1 MKKITLVVACL
12 GLIVL
17 SSCAK
22 DRTCTCTETDP
33 DGDVEVYTYTYTEI
47 SGRDAKDAC
56 SNSSR
61 TETQG
66 SDSEKWS
73 TECKLD

>member
-17 SSCAK
+17 SSCKK
-22 DRTCTCTETDP
+22 DRTCTCTDTNP
-33 DGDVEVYTYTYTEI
+33 DGKVEISTFTLTEI
-47 SGRDAKDAC
+47 SGRDAKDFC

-61 TETQG
+61 SETYGGTTEKSS
-66 SDSEKWS
+66 SD
-73 TECKLD
+73 CKLD